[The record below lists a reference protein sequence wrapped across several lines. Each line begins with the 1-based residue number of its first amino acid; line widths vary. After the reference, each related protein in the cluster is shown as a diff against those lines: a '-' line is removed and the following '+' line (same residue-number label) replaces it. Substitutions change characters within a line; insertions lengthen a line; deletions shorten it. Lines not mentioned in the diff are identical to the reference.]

1 MKTRCCTIV
10 RRLSGIMAKK
20 EKLSVKTIDET
31 MDAKSA
37 QQGESDPL
45 PWKTATQP
53 EGFHQQQIQRNVIQA
68 ALLCKNKR
76 WEDPDHSSP
85 PRRLLMHTCIIIRR
99 AFFSPLMITAQR
111 QLYCLFGWEHKRYAL
126 ILYSS
131 IVELGIVSMNAGE
144 MGPNYG
150 ERCLPATPRRSAM
163 MKVSNWE
170 EKSNQRPLVVFCK
183 FKNPNMEKHSPLRRT
198 VVHFCRRLD

>member
-53 EGFHQQQIQRNVIQA
+53 EGFHQQQIHWNVIQA
-68 ALLCKNKR
+68 ALLCENKR

-85 PRRLLMHTCIIIRR
+85 LRWLLMHTCIIIRG

-111 QLYCLFGWEHKRYAL
+111 QPYCLFGWEHKRYAL

-131 IVELGIVSMNAGE
+131 IVELCIVSMNAGE
-144 MGPNYG
+144 MGPITTSD
-150 ERCLPATPRRSAM
+150 ASPRRRGRARWWRSQTGRKRAI
-163 MKVSNWE
+163 KGHLLSFVNS
-170 EKSNQRPLVVFCK
+170 KTRTR
-183 FKNPNMEKHSPLRRT
+183 KNIPHCGGQWFT
-198 VVHFCRRLD
+198 FVAD

>member
-1 MKTRCCTIV
+1 MKTRRCTIV

-53 EGFHQQQIQRNVIQA
+53 EGFHQQQIHRNVVQA
-68 ALLCKNKR
+68 ALLCENKR

-85 PRRLLMHTCIIIRR
+85 LRRLLMHTCIIIRR
-99 AFFSPLMITAQR
+99 AFFSPLMITAQTPAV
-111 QLYCLFGWEHKRYAL
+111 LFIWLRAQTICIDSLFIHCWTRHCIYECRR
-126 ILYSS
+126 
-131 IVELGIVSMNAGE
+131 N
-144 MGPNYG
+144 GPNYG
-150 ERCLPATPRRSAM
+150 ERCLPATPRQSAM

-183 FKNPNMEKHSPLRRT
+183 FRKRTWKNIPRCGGQWFT
-198 VVHFCRRLD
+198 FVAD